1 MEAIMKNKQQLAR
14 RAVQIF
20 PMRDYADRRA
30 VIHQRKGWVRSMMK
44 LGKKW
49 ILSADRDDAVVITCI
64 LCGFVLCFLPV

>member
-30 VIHQRKGWVRSMMK
+30 VIHQRKGWARSILK

-49 ILSADRDDAVVITCI
+49 ILSADRDTAVFLVC
-64 LCGFVLCFLPV
+64 LACAPVLFMVPA

>member
-1 MEAIMKNKQQLAR
+1 MKNKQQLAR

-30 VIHQRKGWVRSMMK
+30 VIHQRKGWVRSMMQ

-49 ILSADRDDAVVITCI
+49 ILYADRDDAVVVTCI